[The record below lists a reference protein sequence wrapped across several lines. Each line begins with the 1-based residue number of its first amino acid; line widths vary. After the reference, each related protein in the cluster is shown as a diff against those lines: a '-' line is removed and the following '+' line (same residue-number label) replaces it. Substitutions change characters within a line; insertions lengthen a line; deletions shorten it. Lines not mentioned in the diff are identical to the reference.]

1 MGLFITSK
9 AFSCLDVVT
18 QKYPLT
24 PHMALR
30 KARDSAN
37 QAGRERQSYLN
48 RVQMSEHTA
57 DVTLAAID
65 DSFGNDSS

>member
-1 MGLFITSK
+1 
-9 AFSCLDVVT
+9 
-18 QKYPLT
+18 
-24 PHMALR
+24 MALR

-48 RVQMSEHTA
+48 RVQMSEDAA

-65 DSFGNDSS
+65 DGPVNDSS

>member
-24 PHMALR
+24 LHMALQ
-30 KARDSAN
+30 KAKDSAN
-37 QAGRERQSYLN
+37 KAGRERQSYLN
-48 RVQMSEHTA
+48 RVQMSENTA

>member
-1 MGLFITSK
+1 
-9 AFSCLDVVT
+9 
-18 QKYPLT
+18 
-24 PHMALR
+24 MALR
-30 KARDSAN
+30 KAGDSAN

-48 RVQMSEHTA
+48 RVQMIENTA